1 MKETASL
8 LNTKANL
15 FEKIRIHQPKWWKL
29 LCEDK
34 ELYIE
39 IRKDNS
45 INVYFFGGSIA
56 RIEYKNGFVAKIH
69 QKYLGDYKP
78 RGKTKKGNDK
88 FEYDKIDLSKLNELK
103 IAEIKN
109 CKNNEQCK
117 TLTVQNTSK

>member
-8 LNTKANL
+8 LNPKANL

-45 INVYFFGGSIA
+45 INVYFLGGSVA
-56 RIEYKNGFVAKIH
+56 RINFKNDCEGKIH
-69 QKYLGDYKP
+69 HKYL
-78 RGKTKKGNDK
+78 
-88 FEYDKIDLSKLNELK
+88 
-103 IAEIKN
+103 
-109 CKNNEQCK
+109 
-117 TLTVQNTSK
+117 